1 MLAPR
6 APSQVRRGPVTIS
19 FDPNVL
25 LSWYQAQAGVAAAAA
40 ASRGVA
46 SSATAQTAAQV
57 PTAPWNDPSQATQ
70 ASALITQALSGA
82 AFVDE
87 KAAKVDVTTADA
99 DYKRLF
105 AINQGLLT
113 LQALA
118 GAASDPT
125 TSQFALPGIQ
135 QAFQRGLTEISTYA
149 ESTKFD
155 EFRLT
160 SGTATASATSTAAF
174 AKQSDT
180 YTTAVLATGSSA
192 APVAAFQGSVQ
203 FTADVKKIGGSI
215 VTVNFD
221 LSEMGS
227 TPRSMSTVAAYMN
240 SKLQAAGLGI
250 RVSTTSSQTAPETI
264 SIGGQTTTI
273 ADAQTQW
280 AFQFSGL
287 LDETVT
293 FSAPTT
299 APGIYVAQSA
309 GDPVAPAP
317 AVAPSDGS
325 TASTTPATV
334 DDTEQQ
340 LLKLEGGG
348 GADAASRPGETSYTT
363 GEVFGETL
371 PAGVGTV
378 HATATGADGSVYLL
392 ADATGTVNGQTI
404 KGAQDAVLLKYDSAG
419 NLVYTR
425 TLGAASSA
433 SGMSLAVS
441 ADGKV
446 AIAGSVTGELDS
458 GDSGADPTQSDS
470 FVTLYDSQGQELW
483 TQRQG
488 SDLGD
493 DTAKAV
499 AFDASGDV
507 YVAGQTQ
514 GSIGGRSAIGGVDGY
529 LRAYDSNGVS
539 LSTRQFGT
547 TGDDGI
553 SGLVVDGTNVYVAGH
568 DGGTAT
574 IRSFDASDPTQLTL
588 TATRSL
594 GSATIGGIGLD
605 GSGNLLIGGS
615 TSGGLSVANTTRTL
629 SGGQDAF
636 GARISEDLTS
646 TATDAAAY
654 FGGSGTEKVTAA
666 TVAGGQVWVT
676 GTTTSTDLPGLAP
689 VGKTD
694 GFVAG
699 LDVGAGAVTYSQ
711 RFTAKDSIDAPE
723 SIAVDANG
731 GSALDKLGLP
741 KGALTSDSSQLVTS
755 ATSARAGDEFQIKAG
770 NNSPST
776 VTIEADDTLQTLMTK
791 IQRAGLFSINVE
803 TGFSVEGSTLS
814 LTPEDNRATFQ
825 LLPGPAGQD
834 ALQALGLQ
842 PGLIRNTVVDK
853 TKGVLPAD
861 GGTQTYG
868 LRLPSRL
875 DLNSAADI
883 ASAQDALTNAIT
895 TVRAIYADLK
905 QAATPQSQQ
914 PKVTGAVSA
923 YTQSRIADYQAALD
937 RLTGADGS
945 GSSLASLFG

>member
-1 MLAPR
+1 M
-6 APSQVRRGPVTIS
+6 TIS

-25 LSWYQAQAGVAAAAA
+25 LSWYQAQAGLAAAAV
-40 ASRGVA
+40 ASRGVG

-70 ASALITQALSGA
+70 ASALVTQALSGA

-87 KAAKVDVTTADA
+87 RAAKVDVPTADA

-135 QAFQRGLTEISTYA
+135 QAFQRGLSEISAYA
-149 ESTKFD
+149 ENTSFD

-192 APVAAFQGSVQ
+192 APVAAFQGNVQ
-203 FTADVKKIGGSI
+203 FSANVKKIGGSV

-227 TPRSMSTVAAYMN
+227 TPRSMSAVAAYLN
-240 SKLQAAGLGI
+240 SKLQAAGLGV

-293 FSAPTT
+293 FSAATT
-299 APGIYVAQSA
+299 NPAIYVAQTA
-309 GDPVAPAP
+309 GDPAAPAP
-317 AVAPSDGS
+317 AAAPSDGS
-325 TASTTPATV
+325 LTSTAPTTV

-348 GADAASRPGETSYTT
+348 GADAAARPGETSYTA

-392 ADATGTVNGQTI
+392 ADATAAVNGQAI

-419 NLVYTR
+419 NLIYTR
-425 TLGAASSA
+425 TLGAAATA

-470 FVTLYDSQGQELW
+470 FVTLFDAQGQELW

-499 AFDASGDV
+499 AFDAGGNV
-507 YVAGQTQ
+507 YVAGETQ
-514 GSIGGRSAIGGVDGY
+514 GSIGGGSAVGGVDGY
-529 LRAYDSNGVS
+529 IRAYSSSGAT

-547 TGDDGI
+547 TSDDSI
-553 SGLVVDGTNVYVAGH
+553 SGLAVDGTQVYVAGH
-568 DGGTAT
+568 DGAAAT
-574 IRSFDASDPTQLTL
+574 IRSFDAADPSQLTL

-594 GSATIGGIGLD
+594 GSATIGGIGID

-615 TSGGLSVANTTRTL
+615 TSGGLDVANATRPL

-646 TATDAAAY
+646 TAADAVAY

-666 TVAGGQVWVT
+666 TVAGGEVWVT
-676 GTTTSTDLPGLAP
+676 GTTTSSDLPGLPP

-694 GFVAG
+694 GFAAG
-699 LDVGAGAVTYSQ
+699 LDVGAGTVTYAQ

-723 SIAVDANG
+723 SIAVDASG

-741 KGALTSDSSQLVTS
+741 KGTLTSDTSQLVTS
-755 ATSARAGDEFQIKAG
+755 ATSARAGDQFQIKVG
-770 NNSPST
+770 DNSPTT
-776 VTIEADDTLQTLMTK
+776 VTIEADDTLQSLMSK
-791 IQRAGLFSINVE
+791 VQRAGLFSINVE
-803 TGFSVEGSTLS
+803 TGFSVNGSTLS
-814 LTPEDNRATFQ
+814 LTPEDNRSTFQ

-842 PGLIRNTVVDK
+842 PGLIRDTVVDK
-853 TKGVLPAD
+853 TRGVLPAD

-883 ASAQDALTNAIT
+883 ASAQDAITNAIT

-905 QAATPQSQQ
+905 QAATPQSQRPQ
-914 PKVTGAVSA
+914 VNGTVSA

-937 RLTGADGS
+937 RLTGATDSS
-945 GSSLASLFG
+945 GSSLASLIG

>member
-1 MLAPR
+1 M
-6 APSQVRRGPVTIS
+6 TIS